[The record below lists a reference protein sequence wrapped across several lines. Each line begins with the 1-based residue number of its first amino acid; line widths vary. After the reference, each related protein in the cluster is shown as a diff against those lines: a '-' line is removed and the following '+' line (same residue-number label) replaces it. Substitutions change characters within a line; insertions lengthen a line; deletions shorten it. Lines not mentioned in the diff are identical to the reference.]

1 MSLLVWL
8 PLTEDFTNRGVLPT
22 VFKAS
27 GSIAQQADGK
37 IGQCHYLNGKTLSC
51 PNFTAL
57 QQATDFSACC
67 WIKFTSF
74 PSDSNAYCIC
84 LNTKASN
91 DYKFILGIH
100 STNGTTATFR
110 LNVGNSIGTL
120 NLNTWY
126 HLAVCISGTTGYM
139 YINGALVN
147 TATGLSSTSAATN
160 LIIGGRSSNASGTS
174 TTGTGAPAY
183 YNDVRIYNHC
193 LTPREVK
200 QISQGLILHM
210 PLKDTDGEATTN
222 VAPYPTPGASATTSF
237 NWDQTLHPNAINVA
251 GWAAGHNGGVGT
263 ATSGYHAHWQLIDG
277 LPTMVFPDLNSH
289 LGLGHRW
296 LGINALNMQ
305 TKIGPSTTY
314 TVSFDARADVA
325 NLKVR
330 IGYHYC
336 ITGESSNAFHDS
348 QSDFSLSTQWK
359 RYSYTFTTK
368 STLNTAVAA
377 TFYFYG
383 HFNTLNGT
391 SYVRN
396 VQIELKDHATA
407 YTKDTRDSS
416 LMDCSGYGHHG
427 EGVGTLVVNN
437 DSARYDNCIYTS
449 DGRTNYGKSG
459 TLKMPTDAI
468 TMSCW
473 FKSSTTGYGSYHI
486 PLSCGGAHYEF
497 SIDTAGKF
505 RNGFHINGA
514 RSVVSA
520 TASVLD
526 GQWHM
531 LTATYDGTTIRR
543 YVDGTEITSAA
554 VAATGPLTGETGN
567 VLIGNYNGT
576 TYGNKEAYM
585 SDVRIYATA
594 LSTADIKILYQSR
607 ISMLE
612 NGAIAAYEYK
622 EGELSNIKFTEEGVA
637 RAGSIS
643 EVSYIGGMKTRVLPD
658 GSAWARIYWLD
669 LEFEKTPFA
678 SDAEVESCEATNRFS
693 KLGLVDHFKTS
704 EGVYEFML
712 TYPNLSSDYNR
723 WKQTSS
729 PNVASGSAT
738 GYEQVVTA
746 WTKYCGPLSTV
757 GSTYQSS
764 SVYAANSSNNW
775 WAPIGQ
781 KALYNNSGI
790 PAANGSTQ
798 LETELWVRID
808 NLPPITKLSLL
819 DNKYIQATEIYEI

>member
-1 MSLLVWL
+1 MTVSFWGKGDNYTGTSTAWWQVCS
-8 PLTEDFTNRGVLPT
+8 FTCNDNSSFHIYCV
-22 VFKAS
+22 
-27 GSIAQQADGK
+27 
-37 IGQCHYLNGKTLSC
+37 
-51 PNFTAL
+51 PNARYKMEYKPEL
-57 QQATDFSACC
+57 
-67 WIKFTSF
+67 
-74 PSDSNAYCIC
+74 NAYCDTNAWHHITYV
-84 LNTKASN
+84 L
-91 DYKFILGIH
+91 
-100 STNGTTATFR
+100 NGTTITAYIDGVQSATANTTNDDR
-110 LNVGNSIGTL
+110 TLKSISIGT
-120 NLNTWY
+120 NT
-126 HLAVCISGTTGYM
+126 VS
-139 YINGALVN
+139 VN
-147 TATGLSSTSAATN
+147 DF
-160 LIIGGRSSNASGTS
+160 R
-174 TTGTGAPAY
+174 
-183 YNDVRIYNHC
+183 VYNHC
-193 LTPREVK
+193 LTPREIK

-222 VAPYPTPGASATTSF
+222 VAPYPTPGASATTGY
-237 NWDQTLHPNAINVA
+237 NWDQTLHANAISVA
-251 GWAAGHNGGVGT
+251 GWAVGHNGGVGT

-277 LPTMVFPDLNSH
+277 LPTMVFPDLNSY

-330 IGYHYC
+330 IGYHYRV
-336 ITGESSNAFHDS
+336 TGESSNAFHDG

-383 HFNTLNGT
+383 HCNSLNGV

-407 YTKDTRDSS
+407 YTKDTRGSS

-427 EGVGTLVVNN
+427 EGVGALVVNN
-437 DSARYDNCIYTS
+437 DSARYDNCIYIS

-473 FKSSTTGYGSYHI
+473 FKSSATGYGSYHI
-486 PLSCGGAHYEF
+486 PLSCGAAHYEF

-505 RNGFHINGA
+505 RNGFHINGT

-531 LTATYDGTTIRR
+531 LTATYDGATIRR

-554 VAATGPLTGETGN
+554 VTATGSLTGETGN

-594 LSTADIKILYQSR
+594 LSAADIKTLYQSR

-612 NGAIAAYEYK
+612 NGAITAYEYK
-622 EGELSNIKFTEEGVA
+622 EGELNNIKFTEEGVA

-643 EVSYIGGMKTRVLPD
+643 EVGYVGGMKTRVLPD

-678 SDAEVESCEATNRFS
+678 SNAEVESCEASNRFS

-712 TYPNLSSDYNR
+712 TYPKLSSDYNR

-738 GYEQVVTA
+738 GYEKVVTA
-746 WTKYCGPLSTV
+746 WTKYCGPLSTT
-757 GSTYQSS
+757 GSTY
-764 SVYAANSSNNW
+764 
-775 WAPIGQ
+775 
-781 KALYNNSGI
+781 
-790 PAANGSTQ
+790 
-798 LETELWVRID
+798 
-808 NLPPITKLSLL
+808 
-819 DNKYIQATEIYEI
+819 